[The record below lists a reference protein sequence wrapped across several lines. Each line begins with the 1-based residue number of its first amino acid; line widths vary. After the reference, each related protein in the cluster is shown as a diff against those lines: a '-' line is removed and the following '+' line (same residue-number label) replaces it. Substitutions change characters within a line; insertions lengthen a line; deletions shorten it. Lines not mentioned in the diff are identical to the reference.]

1 MNTGRV
7 GGIFLI
13 HIFLGEIESSLSIS
27 FSNMVP
33 FQIPVLIVIDGIL
46 RHFDIIWEKLSS
58 P

>member
-33 FQIPVLIVIDGIL
+33 FQIPVLIVTDGIL